1 MKTRRLRKHIRRRS
15 PELVDNYG
23 WALFLLDTIYITEG
37 HGMKIL
43 KEDKLTEIVIDLN
56 KLKENRLDESWLSMF
71 GYHVKNILNRMFGGS
86 SIPVSVKGS
95 PREVDAFAKAIGNEK
110 RYIETAKAHGLEDP
124 RTYKDK
130 SKLKKATNAFERI
143 TGIKWPFK

>member
-1 MKTRRLRKHIRRRS
+1 
-15 PELVDNYG
+15 
-23 WALFLLDTIYITEG
+23 
-37 HGMKIL
+37 MKIL

-95 PREVDAFAKAIGNEK
+95 PREVDAFAMAMRRDISRQPK
-110 RYIETAKAHGLEDP
+110 RTDWKILGPTKTSPNSRRRQML
-124 RTYKDK
+124 
-130 SKLKKATNAFERI
+130 SKE
-143 TGIKWPFK
+143 

>member
-1 MKTRRLRKHIRRRS
+1 
-15 PELVDNYG
+15 
-23 WALFLLDTIYITEG
+23 
-37 HGMKIL
+37 MKIL

-56 KLKENRLDESWLSMF
+56 KLKENRLD
-71 GYHVKNILNRMFGGS
+71 VKNILNRMFGGS